1 MTQVALNVRHIDLAS
16 AEYDQAPS
24 DRAAL
29 TVYWWDALPLG
40 LQLSSAAEL
49 PQSPATLAQL
59 RVRFAAEQR
68 TARDPTLHTP
78 LLAGSEGRPER
89 ALTLADARK
98 AEGSLAWLRSNAEPA
113 KNAAHDLSVIVCTR
127 DRGNQLAACLDAILA
142 QNSPPGEL
150 IVVDNSGDGNAAAI
164 CRAIPGAIYVHEP
177 RAGLSHARNAG
188 VLTATR
194 PFIAFTDD
202 DVSPHAAWTAEV
214 MRAFALTEAEA
225 VTGLVLP
232 IRLETSAQRCF
243 QINMGGFGERFQ
255 PVLFNDHFFKVTGA
269 GGAHVWRIGAG
280 ANMAFRRSVFDRVGL
295 FDSRLGAG
303 ASGCSEDSEI
313 WYRIL
318 APEQPNNPNT
328 RFVTGDACDLP
339 FEDASFDIA
348 TMFDLL
354 EHVPDD
360 HKAASEAMR
369 VVKRGGAILVST
381 PDAEWRYPYYGFMT
395 SLCPHEQDLMD
406 EWGHVRRGYRA
417 QDLNGLFGGE
427 PFTRASFI
435 NGVTAFYHDVAF
447 SKLGKRK
454 RKLLYAAMAAPTAV
468 AYALHGR
475 STKGTE
481 HAAAWRR

>member
-318 APEQPNNPNT
+318 A
-328 RFVTGDACDLP
+328 TGGSCFYEPRCVVFHDHRPDWAGL
-339 FEDASFDIA
+339 ERQMRAYMRGHVSALIA
-348 TMFDLL
+348 QADMFDHRGNLGRIFRQL
-354 EHVPDD
+354 PRYF
-360 HKAASEAMR
+360 MR
-369 VVKRGGAILVST
+369 TMLTSILDGAPVRRRILRQEVLGWLAGLGYLF
-381 PDAEWRYPYYGFMT
+381 DGAWRYARPAT
-395 SLCPHEQDLMD
+395 
-406 EWGHVRRGYRA
+406 
-417 QDLNGLFGGE
+417 
-427 PFTRASFI
+427 
-435 NGVTAFYHDVAF
+435 
-447 SKLGKRK
+447 
-454 RKLLYAAMAAPTAV
+454 PTA
-468 AYALHGR
+468 L
-475 STKGTE
+475 
-481 HAAAWRR
+481 AAEIPR

>member
-1 MTQVALNVRHIDLAS
+1 MINKRPLGDFLRLNPFERGWTDGLFYREKMRAIHRI
-16 AEYDQAPS
+16 APS
-24 DRAAL
+24 
-29 TVYWWDALPLG
+29 ALPGDAKILEIG
-40 LQLSSAAEL
+40 
-49 PQSPATLAQL
+49 
-59 RVRFAAEQR
+59 
-68 TARDPTLHTP
+68 
-78 LLAGSEGRPER
+78 GGRS
-89 ALTLADARK
+89 
-98 AEGSLAWLRSNAEPA
+98 G
-113 KNAAHDLSVIVCTR
+113 
-127 DRGNQLAACLDAILA
+127 LAAMLF
-142 QNSPPGEL
+142 
-150 IVVDNSGDGNAAAI
+150 
-164 CRAIPGAIYVHEP
+164 PGA
-177 RAGLSHARNAG
+177 
-188 VLTATR
+188 
-194 PFIAFTDD
+194 
-202 DVSPHAAWTAEV
+202 EV
-214 MRAFALTEAEA
+214 
-225 VTGLVLP
+225 VTLD
-232 IRLETSAQRCF
+232 I
-243 QINMGGFGERFQ
+243 
-255 PVLFNDHFFKVTGA
+255 D
-269 GGAHVWRIGAG
+269 
-280 ANMAFRRSVFDRVGL
+280 
-295 FDSRLGAG
+295 
-303 ASGCSEDSEI
+303 AS
-313 WYRIL
+313 L

-354 EHVPDD
+354 EHGPDD